1 MSTST
6 QNLVAIT
13 PAGVLTDDYIAGHFF
28 WYSIKEQPTPLPRVR
43 KAFKDNGLDESRLPT
58 ERRPEHVF
66 QEACRKVEGVVTNG
80 HRVETRAEQ
89 VMRDSY
95 TLVYQ
100 ITRHVQDKENR
111 VIEHPKAL
119 RATFRF
125 DDATLSFDP
134 LDDATMED
142 VQPLV
147 DAITAHYESGST
159 QVPGSKLRT
168 IVRHYVEAAGAEN
181 MRGESGGVYFLA
193 KSNPIPSWSKLAS
206 YHGNVVAGGEF
217 IQRVR
222 MMLEDIYGTAPNFH
236 AIPCIDDEGQ
246 REFLRRKFIENC
258 TEDLKTF
265 RDECLGLVK
274 DKDKRSRGYRSD
286 KVTSMVN
293 RRRELDMRRAK
304 FAEILGET
312 LEELEQDMK
321 LTDKALGTFVSEAG
335 A

>member
-1 MSTST
+1 MTASN
-6 QNLVAIT
+6 NLVAIT
-13 PAGVLTDDYIAGHFF
+13 PAGVLTDEYIAGFFF
-28 WYSIKEQPTPLPRVR
+28 WYSIQEGSTPLPRVR
-43 KAFKDNGLDESRLPT
+43 KAFRDNGLDEARLPT

-66 QEACRKVEGVVTNG
+66 QEACRKVEGVVSNG
-80 HRVETRAEQ
+80 HRVETRVEQ
-89 VMRDSY
+89 VMRDTY
-95 TLVYQ
+95 TLIYQ
-100 ITRHVQDKENR
+100 ITRHVQDKANR

-119 RATFRF
+119 RVIFRF
-125 DDATLSFDP
+125 DDNTLTFEP
-134 LDDATMED
+134 LDGSSDDD

-147 DAITAHYESGST
+147 DQITEHYEKAST

-168 IVRHYVEAAGAEN
+168 VVRHYVEAAGAEN
-181 MRGESGGVYFLA
+181 MRGTSGGVYFLA
-193 KSNPIPSWSKLAS
+193 KTNAIPAWSKLAG
-206 YHGNVVAGGEF
+206 YHGDAVNGGEF
-217 IQRVR
+217 IQRIR

-236 AIPCIDDEGQ
+236 SIPCIDDEGQ

-265 RDECLGLVK
+265 RDECVELVR
-274 DKDKRSRGYRSD
+274 DKDKRERGYRSD

-293 RRRELDMRRAK
+293 RRKELDMRRAK